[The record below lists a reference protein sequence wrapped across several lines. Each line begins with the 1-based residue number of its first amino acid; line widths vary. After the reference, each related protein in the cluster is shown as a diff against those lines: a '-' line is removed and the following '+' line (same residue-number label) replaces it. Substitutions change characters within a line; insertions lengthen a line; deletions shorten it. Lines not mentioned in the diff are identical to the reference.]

1 MTSLVSV
8 SAAEASGLQ
17 AADDSGDAAAVA
29 GSSSATMGV
38 AALAV
43 WVVIVTVALGVLAL
57 VVYRK
62 LKRSDSGSS
71 TDTHSVSSGS
81 RASSDLTDF
90 GDSVMAGA
98 PAAAS
103 SPAAA
108 GVNNDAFTIDAIP
121 DVHQSSPAAST
132 SADTPVSVRL

>member
-8 SAAEASGLQ
+8 YAAEASGLQ

-90 GDSVMAGA
+90 GDSVMTGA
-98 PAAAS
+98 PAAS
-103 SPAAA
+103 SPAA

>member
-17 AADDSGDAAAVA
+17 AADDSSDAAAVA

-90 GDSVMAGA
+90 GDSVMTGA

-103 SPAAA
+103 SPAA

>member
-62 LKRSDSGSS
+62 LKRGGDSS

>member
-17 AADDSGDAAAVA
+17 AADDSSDAAAVA
-29 GSSSATMGV
+29 GSSTATMGV

-62 LKRSDSGSS
+62 LKRGGDSGSS

-90 GDSVMAGA
+90 GDSVMTGA
-98 PAAAS
+98 PAAS
-103 SPAAA
+103 SPAA

>member
-90 GDSVMAGA
+90 GDSVMTGA

>member
-90 GDSVMAGA
+90 GDSVMTGA
-98 PAAAS
+98 PAAS
-103 SPAAA
+103 SPAA

-121 DVHQSSPAAST
+121 DVHQSSPAST

>member
-90 GDSVMAGA
+90 GDSVMTGA
-98 PAAAS
+98 PAAS
-103 SPAAA
+103 SPAA

>member
-62 LKRSDSGSS
+62 LKRGGDSS

-90 GDSVMAGA
+90 GDSVMTGA
-98 PAAAS
+98 PAAS
-103 SPAAA
+103 SPAA

>member
-17 AADDSGDAAAVA
+17 AADDSSDAAAVA

-62 LKRSDSGSS
+62 LKRGGDSGSS

-103 SPAAA
+103 SPAA